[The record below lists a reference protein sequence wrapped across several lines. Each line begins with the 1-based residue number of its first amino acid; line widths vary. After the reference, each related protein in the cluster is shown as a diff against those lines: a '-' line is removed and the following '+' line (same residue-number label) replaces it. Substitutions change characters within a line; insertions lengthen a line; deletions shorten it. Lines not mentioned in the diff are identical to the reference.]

1 MKIKKLNKSF
11 TWMGNNNTP
20 IRSGMWN
27 IVKQSQDISEEGSL
41 IFPQHKTRPNDILVF
56 ECYHSK

>member
-11 TWMGNNNTP
+11 TWVGNNPP
-20 IRSGMWN
+20 IRSGPWN
-27 IVKQSQDISEEGSL
+27 IVKQSQDISEEGIL
-41 IFPQHKTRPNDILVF
+41 IFPQHKTRPNDILAF